1 MKPGMRLVLPGE
13 GRGVLS
19 ASGPLFNSEGPLFN
33 SEGRI
38 SENPGGETEEDR
50 LVRQSQLGAGV
61 NLAFVQPPVM

>member
-19 ASGPLFNSEGPLFN
+19 ASGPLFN